1 MKRRTLLLTAAG
13 LPLLASCASDRPR
26 LRHLAPDALARELGI
41 CSAAYVPLRAGKPGE
56 PVALS
61 GCAGAKAR
69 PDAIFQAASLTKPV
83 VAFAALRLVRAGQL
97 ELDAPVS
104 RYLPGGY
111 RHFHH
116 ELKRSAGDSHDL
128 VPESTLRRISVAQLL
143 NHSAGLPNWTSGA
156 LSLQAEP
163 GLHWGYSGEGYVL
176 LQSVIE
182 AVTRTALAA
191 YLDQQLFIPLGMTDT
206 SLVWRDAFEARA
218 VSGVTTFGMRR
229 QVRVRSAVAASSLY
243 TTAADYA
250 RFMAALLAD
259 DALVSLLL
267 GRQVAV
273 DDTLGLKWGL
283 GWGIEQ
289 APGGPCIWQWGNNPG
304 FRAFAMASVA
314 SRDGFVLFTN
324 SERGMVL
331 AASVAQAVL
340 PGEHNAFRFHL
351 LA

>member
-1 MKRRTLLLTAAG
+1 MKRRTFLLSAAG
-13 LPLLASCASDRPR
+13 VPFIASCANDIAR
-26 LRHLAPDALARELGI
+26 LRHRPPDALARELSV
-41 CSAAYVPLRAGKPGE
+41 CSAAYVPLRAGVPGE

-61 GCAGAKAR
+61 GCADAKAR

-128 VPESTLRRISVAQLL
+128 VPESTLRRVCVAQLL
-143 NHSAGLPNWTSGA
+143 NHSAGFPNWSSGA
-156 LSLQAEP
+156 LSLQSEP
-163 GLHWGYSGEGYVL
+163 GQRWGYSGEGYVL

-182 AVTRTALAA
+182 AVTRMELAA
-191 YLDQQLFIPLGMTDT
+191 YLDQQLFIPLGMADT

-218 VSGVTTFGMRR
+218 VSGISTFGMRR

-259 DALVSLLL
+259 DPLVSMVL
-267 GRQVAV
+267 GRPVAA
-273 DDTLGLKWGL
+273 DDTLGLEWGL

-289 APGGPCIWQWGNNPG
+289 APGGPNLWQWGNNPG

-314 SRDGFVLFTN
+314 SKDGFVLLTN
-324 SERGMVL
+324 SDNGMAL
-331 AASVAQAVL
+331 ATSVAQTVL
-340 PGEHNAFRFHL
+340 PGEHHAFRFHL
-351 LA
+351 L

>member
-1 MKRRTLLLTAAG
+1 MKRRTLLLSAAG
-13 LPLLASCASDRPR
+13 LPFISSCASDMTR
-26 LRHLAPDALARELGI
+26 LRNLSPDALARELGV
-41 CSAAYVPLRAGKPGE
+41 CSAAYVPLRAGRPGE

-61 GCAGAKAR
+61 GGADTRAR

-83 VAFAALRLVRAGQL
+83 VALAALRLVRTGQL

-111 RHFHH
+111 RHFHN

-128 VPESTLRRISVAQLL
+128 VPESTLRQISVAQLL
-143 NHSAGLPNWTSGA
+143 NHSTGFPNWSSGV
-156 LSLQAEP
+156 LSLPSDP
-163 GLHWGYSGEGYVL
+163 GRRWRYSGEGYML

-182 AVTRTALAA
+182 AVTRTELAT
-191 YLDQQLFIPLGMTDT
+191 YLDQQLFIPLGMHDT

-218 VSGVTTFGMRR
+218 VSGVSTFGIRLRIRM
-229 QVRVRSAVAASSLY
+229 RSAAAAFSLY

-259 DALVSLLL
+259 DAVISMTLARPVE
-267 GRQVAV
+267 V
-273 DDTLGLKWGL
+273 DEPLGLKWGL

-289 APGGPCIWQWGNNPG
+289 APDGVNLWQWGNNPG
-304 FRAFAMASVA
+304 FRAFAMASVV
-314 SRDGFVLFTN
+314 SKDGFVLLTN

-351 LA
+351 VA